1 MLFSEF
7 AIAYISFSK
16 CTKLISSEISA
27 ALQTSPPSVGLLIP
41 MLPDSVFLAKWGKAL
56 LLLEVTH
63 YLDLAGWAPESLLF
77 SVAKN
82 AGSEGLITK
91 ASNPDSSLQI
101 YGEVQ
106 QKSWKWFA
114 TFCSNLSHE

>member
-41 MLPDSVFLAKWGKAL
+41 MLPDSVFLAK
-56 LLLEVTH
+56 
-63 YLDLAGWAPESLLF
+63 
-77 SVAKN
+77 
-82 AGSEGLITK
+82 
-91 ASNPDSSLQI
+91 
-101 YGEVQ
+101 
-106 QKSWKWFA
+106 
-114 TFCSNLSHE
+114 